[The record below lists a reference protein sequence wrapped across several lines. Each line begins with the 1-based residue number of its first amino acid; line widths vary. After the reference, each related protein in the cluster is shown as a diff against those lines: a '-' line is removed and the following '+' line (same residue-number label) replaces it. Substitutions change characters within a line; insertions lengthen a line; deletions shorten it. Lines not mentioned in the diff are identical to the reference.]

1 MLEIFKTIDGKLER
15 LDDIEPGC
23 WVNVSEP
30 SRDEARWLVEILKVS
45 DDFIEAM
52 QDDQEVSR
60 IDKDEDCG
68 QALVVLDYPAPEDV
82 ADKAN
87 PDTEQFDT
95 HPLSIL
101 LLKDLDVIVTSTL
114 APCVAIKRLVSDRAS
129 EIDTTKHV
137 CLLLN
142 ILLAVSQT
150 YIGALR
156 TLEKETLRLER
167 KMRKKQKSADL
178 ISMLGVENS
187 LLYMS
192 TSLKSFEPT
201 LKSIKGGRFI
211 PLRDEDQELF
221 EDVMVEYQQATE
233 MCTMYTDMISKAMD
247 AFSGV
252 MGNNVNVSM
261 GILTTITLILSIPTV
276 VFSFYGMN
284 TDLLPLSHTWV
295 YPMLLSGVLAAIA
308 VVILV
313 RFRR

>member
-1 MLEIFKTIDGKLER
+1 MLEILKTVEGTLVE
-15 LDDIEPGC
+15 LDDYEPGC

-30 SRDEARWLVEILKVS
+30 TSDEARWLVETLKIS
-45 DDFIEAM
+45 DDLIEAM
-52 QDDQEVSR
+52 RDDQEVSR

-68 QALVVLDYPAPEDV
+68 QALVVLDYPAVEDV

-87 PDTEQFDT
+87 PDVEQFDT

-101 LLKDLDVIVTSTL
+101 LIRDLNVIVTSTL
-114 APCVAIKRLVSDRAS
+114 APCEAIKRLKAGNPSQ
-129 EIDTTKHV
+129 IDTSRHAHM
-137 CLLLN
+137 LLD
-142 ILLAVSQT
+142 ILLEVSRV

-156 TLEKETLRLER
+156 TLERETLHLER
-167 KMRKKQKSADL
+167 KMRKRQKNSDL

-201 LKSIKGGRFI
+201 LHNIKSGRFI
-211 PLRDEDQELF
+211 PMPSEEKELF
-221 EDVMVEYQQATE
+221 DDVIVEYQQASE

-247 AFSGV
+247 AFAGV

-261 GILTTITLILSIPTV
+261 GVLTTITLILSIPTV

-284 TDLLPLSHTWV
+284 TDWLPWSHSWV
-295 YPMLLSGVLAAIA
+295 YPMLLSAGLAAIA
-308 VVILV
+308 VLV
-313 RFRR
+313 LLRWRR